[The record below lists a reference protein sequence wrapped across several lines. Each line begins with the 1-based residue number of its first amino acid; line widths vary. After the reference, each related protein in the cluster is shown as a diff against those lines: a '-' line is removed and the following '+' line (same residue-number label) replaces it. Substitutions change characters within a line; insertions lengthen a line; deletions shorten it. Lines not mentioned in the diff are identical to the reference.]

1 MRRLRL
7 GAAVMATVIGI
18 SMAASAARAQT
29 CTTPNAAPASCGVP
43 GSVSMTAG
51 RVVRL
56 QMTAV
61 STPLTAPTPADFDA
75 GLNATT
81 GPTFTVSANALWTLH
96 LRAAAA
102 TWTATNTSPGA
113 PARANK
119 PAADLKWSTASNGSF
134 AALTTTDVNLVTGS
148 ATASNATTLYFQTL
162 YNWTLDTPGNYSM
175 AIVLTLT
182 SP

>member
-1 MRRLRL
+1 MRRSIFRAVLV
-7 GAAVMATVIGI
+7 AAVIGLP
-18 SMAASAARAQT
+18 MAASSASAQ
-29 CTTPNAAPASCGVP
+29 CTASGAPANCGLP
-43 GSVSMTAG
+43 GTVSMIAG

-61 STPLTAPTPADFDA
+61 STPLTAPVPADFDA
-75 GLNATT
+75 GFNATS
-81 GPTFTVSANALWTLH
+81 GPTLTVSANASWTLS

-102 TWTATNTSPGA
+102 NWTATNTSPGA

-119 PAADLKWSTASNGSF
+119 PAADLKWSKLSTGPF
-134 AALTTTDVNLVTGS
+134 TALTTSDVTLVTGA
-148 ATASNATTLYFQTL
+148 ATASSATTLFFQTL
-162 YNWTLDTPGNYSM
+162 YSWTLDTPGNYSM

>member
-1 MRRLRL
+1 MTRVRF
-7 GAAVMATVIGI
+7 GAFVIATLIGL
-18 SMAASAARAQT
+18 SMAPSPAFAQCTASG
-29 CTTPNAAPASCGVP
+29 APASCGLP
-43 GSVSMTAG
+43 GSASMTAS

-56 QMTAV
+56 QMSAGSTA
-61 STPLTAPTPADFDA
+61 LTAPTPADFDA

-81 GPTFTVSANALWTLH
+81 GPTVTVSANAAWTLS

-113 PARANK
+113 PARTTK

-134 AALTTTDVNLVTGS
+134 SALTTSDANLVTGS

-162 YNWTLDTPGNYSM
+162 YSWTLDTPGNYSM
-175 AIVLTLT
+175 SVVLTLT

>member
-1 MRRLRL
+1 M
-7 GAAVMATVIGI
+7 
-18 SMAASAARAQT
+18 SA
-29 CTTPNAAPASCGVP
+29 
-43 GSVSMTAG
+43 GSTA
-51 RVVRL
+51 
-56 QMTAV
+56 
-61 STPLTAPTPADFDA
+61 LTAPTPADFDA
-75 GLNATT
+75 GFNATA
-81 GPTFTVSANALWTLH
+81 GPTLTVSANASWTLD

-113 PARANK
+113 PARTNK

-162 YNWTLDTPGNYSM
+162 YDWALDTPGNYSM
-175 AIVLTLT
+175 SIILTLT